1 MPEEGERGGL
11 SQYGEC
17 LQRRRFQ
24 QAVARLKA
32 SRRSATAKEVSQ
44 DCFSWISPSRERG
57 RGLIRAIYNLPTR
70 NSRHNFPRKLPS
82 VKRSIARQRP
92 RLGSLKRPALLRVED
107 GNVGKV
113 PTSQRPAPPQIK
125 NPRGASS
132 EKFDNAGERN
142 FVLAM

>member
-70 NSRHNFPRKLPS
+70 NSRHNFPRQLPAI
-82 VKRSIARQRP
+82 KRSIARQRP
-92 RLGSLKRPALLRVED
+92 RSGSLKCPALLRVEERH
-107 GNVGKV
+107 VGEV
-113 PTSQRPAPPQIK
+113 SASQRTAPAQIK
-125 NPRGASS
+125 HPRGTGS
-132 EKFDNAGERN
+132 EE
-142 FVLAM
+142 